1 MSSKTE
7 SAEQRFRAAFE
18 RLKDDKPQVLPRG
31 TPVSQNN
38 IAKEAGTD
46 PTALRKKRYPALIRE
61 IQAWVEIN
69 RQQQT
74 LQRKRRDRK
83 RRIRDG
89 LTQENERLTKERD
102 AAQSQLTSAQR
113 LVLEL
118 LQKNALLQARVDEL
132 SPPPT
137 PLRRTRAGMD
147 ISTQK

>member
-18 RLKDDKPQVLPRG
+18 RLKDDKPQVLPLG

-38 IAKEAGTD
+38 VAKEAGTD

-69 RQQQT
+69 SQQQT

-83 RRIRDG
+83 RRSREG
-89 LTQENERLTKERD
+89 LTQENERLKKERD

-118 LQKNALLQARVDEL
+118 LQKNALLQARVEEL